1 MAIITVADVL
11 KHAEAFEQMLVEY
24 YSKLSERTAREGV
37 RLLTDYMSRHQTWI
51 SEALKKLPSDQVS
64 RICNSPLRYEPQ
76 AADCRC
82 FEGMEL
88 SADATAAQVL
98 DAAITF
104 DECLVSLYRQVVQQP
119 VDEETRELFE
129 SLIRAEK
136 NDEIRLKKT
145 KALDY
150 F

>member
-1 MAIITVADVL
+1 
-11 KHAEAFEQMLVEY
+11 
-24 YSKLSERTAREGV
+24 
-37 RLLTDYMSRHQTWI
+37 MSRHQTWI
-51 SEALKKLPSDQVS
+51 TEAFEKLPPDQVS
-64 RICNSPLRYEPQ
+64 RICNHPLRYEPQ

-88 SADATAAQVL
+88 PADATAAQVL
-98 DAAITF
+98 DAAIIF

-119 VDEETRELFE
+119 VDEEIRELFE
-129 SLIRAEK
+129 SLIRAEES
-136 NDEIRLKKT
+136 DEIRLKKI